1 MKVTTDSCIFGAW
14 VVERLNQHPPT
25 ENLLDIGA
33 GTGLLTLM
41 ITQAHA
47 AIPITAVEIDKHAS
61 EQARENIARTPWRSR
76 IQILNDD
83 IKTFSAAGPFE
94 VIVSNPP
101 FYEQDLTGPDP
112 LKNQAHHD
120 SSLPFSELIRQ
131 LDRLLTPNGKF
142 YILLPAKGM
151 EERLTALRAS
161 GFFIHQQTPLHH
173 SGNHPQMR
181 SFIAGGRWPAEQTRV
196 EQIFIHDASGD
207 YSERMR
213 ELLQDYYLAF

>member
-14 VVERLNQHPPT
+14 VVERLNQHPPP

-41 ITQAHA
+41 IAQAYA
-47 AIPITAVEIDKHAS
+47 ATPITGVEIDNHAWA
-61 EQARENIARTPWRSR
+61 QARENIERTPWRSQ
-76 IQILNDD
+76 IQLINED
-83 IKTFSAAGPFE
+83 IKQFTAIRPFD

-101 FYEQDLTGPDP
+101 FYEQELTGPDP

-120 SSLPFSELIRQ
+120 RSLAFSDLIHQ
-131 LDRLLTPNGKF
+131 LDRLLAPNGKF

-151 EERLTALRAS
+151 EQRLAALRTS
-161 GFFIHQQTPLHH
+161 GFFIQQQAHMHH

-181 SFIAGGRWPAEQTRV
+181 ICIAGGRLPAAQTPDEQLC
-196 EQIFIHDASGD
+196 IHEASGV

-213 ELLQDYYLAF
+213 TLLQDYYLAF